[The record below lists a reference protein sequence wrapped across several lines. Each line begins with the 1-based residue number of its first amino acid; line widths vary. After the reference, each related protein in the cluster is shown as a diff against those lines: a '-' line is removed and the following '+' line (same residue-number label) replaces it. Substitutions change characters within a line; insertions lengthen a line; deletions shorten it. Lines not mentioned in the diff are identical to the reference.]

1 MAEPMEIDDLIDEI
15 NEAMESGDEP
25 TGWADLTEEE
35 EQALLDCLP
44 DEGEEVTAD
53 LEAVLLGSGD
63 TASPSLTDSETA
75 SPSETDDT
83 NKLVLRGVPAG
94 QPLFDGAGWR
104 TTDLAKVTLTLGVI
118 LRCGPFVPV
127 KTVCRIGRG
136 ESPILVTLFENHA
149 SLVREVLQYSHR
161 LRSAGPMFRT
171 IYVSQYRGRRN
182 GQGPQ

>member
-15 NEAMESGDEP
+15 NEALESVDEP

-53 LEAVLLGSGD
+53 LEAVLLGSGKM
-63 TASPSLTDSETA
+63 A
-75 SPSETDDT
+75 SPSETDNT
-83 NKLVLRGVPAG
+83 NKLVLRGVPAS
-94 QPLFDGAGWR
+94 QPLFDGAGWQ

-127 KTVCRIGRG
+127 KTVCWMGRG
-136 ESPILVTLFENHA
+136 ESPILGTLFENHA
-149 SLVREVLQYSHR
+149 SLIWEVLQYSYR

-182 GQGPQ
+182 GQGPL